1 MKEKTEKQKAKS
13 NHLLQEIKVDS
24 IIVQNLNEVAQEF
37 NKYFTSVGPNL
48 AERFLILKKYYN
60 TSWHLMMKKRISWN

>member
-24 IIVQNLNEVAQEF
+24 IIVQNPNEVAQEF

-48 AERFLILKKYYN
+48 AEKFLILKIYYN

>member
-24 IIVQNLNEVAQEF
+24 IIVQNPNEVAQEF

-48 AERFLILKKYYN
+48 AEKFLILKKYYN

>member
-48 AERFLILKKYYN
+48 AEKFLILKKYYN

>member
-13 NHLLQEIKVDS
+13 NHLLQEIKVDN
-24 IIVQNLNEVAQEF
+24 IIVQNPNEVAQEF

-48 AERFLILKKYYN
+48 AEKFLILKKYYN